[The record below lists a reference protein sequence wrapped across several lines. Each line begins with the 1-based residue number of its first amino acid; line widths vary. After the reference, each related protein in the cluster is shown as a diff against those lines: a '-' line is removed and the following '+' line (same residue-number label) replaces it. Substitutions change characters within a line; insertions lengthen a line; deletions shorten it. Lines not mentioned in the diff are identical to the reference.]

1 MLQFQSI
8 GPKPVQN
15 TVDTGL
21 PFPVQ
26 VRCNVN
32 RFATKKEDF
41 MKHATL
47 ALLGLATLLSTAA
60 CHKAAPV
67 AKKPAD
73 TTPVASAP
81 TPANQPPLTRRDN
94 TLAATPTAQTPRT
107 DRLTPAER
115 ARLNEILARLN
126 DALFDYDKATIREDA
141 STVLKA
147 DVGVI
152 RDILANYPNQK
163 LLIEGNADERG
174 SEEYNLALGD
184 RRARAAQE
192 FLVSMGIPAAQ
203 LSLVSYGKERPICTD
218 KTEDCWQRNRRAHVT
233 AAP

>member
-1 MLQFQSI
+1 M
-8 GPKPVQN
+8 KH
-15 TVDTGL
+15 
-21 PFPVQ
+21 
-26 VRCNVN
+26 
-32 RFATKKEDF
+32 ATL
-41 MKHATL
+41 KHATL

-60 CHKAAPV
+60 CSKKPV
-67 AKKPAD
+67 AAAKPAD
-73 TTPVASAP
+73 TTPVATAQPAP
-81 TPANQPPLTRRDN
+81 TTPPSPRPSNNAPR
-94 TLAATPTAQTPRT
+94 ATGPTQNAGRT
-107 DRLTPAER
+107 LTPEER
-115 ARLNEILARLN
+115 KRLNDILARLN

-141 STVLKA
+141 STVLKG

-184 RRARAAQE
+184 RRARAALE
-192 FLVSMGIPAAQ
+192 FLAQMGIPQSQ

-218 KTEDCWQRNRRAHVT
+218 KTEDCWQRNRRVHVT

>member
-1 MLQFQSI
+1 
-8 GPKPVQN
+8 
-15 TVDTGL
+15 
-21 PFPVQ
+21 
-26 VRCNVN
+26 
-32 RFATKKEDF
+32 
-41 MKHATL
+41 MKQTSL
-47 ALLGLATLLSTAA
+47 AMLGLATLLSMAG
-60 CHKAAPV
+60 CHRAVPV
-67 AKKPAD
+67 ASKPAD
-73 TTPVASAP
+73 TTPVAAAPAPPQAQPLQRRETPSAP
-81 TPANQPPLTRRDN
+81 VQT
-94 TLAATPTAQTPRT
+94 AATPRSEQMTP
-107 DRLTPAER
+107 EVR
-115 ARLNEILARLN
+115 ATLNEKLAHLN
-126 DALFDYDKATIREDA
+126 DALFDYDKSTIRDDA

>member
-1 MLQFQSI
+1 
-8 GPKPVQN
+8 
-15 TVDTGL
+15 
-21 PFPVQ
+21 
-26 VRCNVN
+26 
-32 RFATKKEDF
+32 

-67 AKKPAD
+67 ASKPAD
-73 TTPVASAP
+73 TTPVATASNGNNGNRS
-81 TPANQPPLTRRDN
+81 TPATRNNSNN
-94 TLAATPTAQTPRT
+94 TQAATTPRNGT
-107 DRLTPAER
+107 MTPEER
-115 ARLNEILARLN
+115 ATLNEKLSHLN

-141 STVLKA
+141 STVLKS

-152 RDILANYPNQK
+152 RDILANYPSQK
-163 LLIEGNADERG
+163 LLVEGNADERG

>member
-1 MLQFQSI
+1 
-8 GPKPVQN
+8 
-15 TVDTGL
+15 
-21 PFPVQ
+21 
-26 VRCNVN
+26 
-32 RFATKKEDF
+32 

-60 CHKAAPV
+60 CHKATPV

-81 TPANQPPLTRRDN
+81 
-94 TLAATPTAQTPRT
+94 AQTPSRT
-107 DRLTPAER
+107 PQSRPSNSTPSQTSSTPRGTTMTPQER
-115 ARLNEILARLN
+115 ASLNESLARLN
-126 DALFDYDKATIREDA
+126 DALFDFDKSVIREDA
-141 STVLKA
+141 SVVLKA

-184 RRARAAQE
+184 RRARSAQE

>member
-1 MLQFQSI
+1 MKQ
-8 GPKPVQN
+8 
-15 TVDTGL
+15 
-21 PFPVQ
+21 
-26 VRCNVN
+26 
-32 RFATKKEDF
+32 ATF
-41 MKHATL
+41 

-60 CHKAAPV
+60 CHHAKVAA
-67 AKKPAD
+67 AKPAD

-81 TPANQPPLTRRDN
+81 APATTQPVQRR
-94 TLAATPTAQTPRT
+94 QTPSATR
-107 DRLTPAER
+107 DTPQTAGPGAQMTPQER
-115 ARLNEILARLN
+115 IRLNQILARLN
-126 DALFDYDKATIREDA
+126 DALFDYDKATIRDDA

-152 RDILANYPNQK
+152 RDILANYPSQK

-192 FLVSMGIPAAQ
+192 FLVQMGIPSPQ
-203 LSLVSYGKERPICTD
+203 LALVSYGKERPICTD
-218 KTEDCWQRNRRAHVT
+218 KTEDCWQKNRRVHVT

>member
-1 MLQFQSI
+1 
-8 GPKPVQN
+8 
-15 TVDTGL
+15 
-21 PFPVQ
+21 
-26 VRCNVN
+26 
-32 RFATKKEDF
+32 
-41 MKHATL
+41 MKHASL

-67 AKKPAD
+67 ASKPAD

-81 TPANQPPLTRRDN
+81 AERQAAPMQQRQAASAPAETP
-94 TLAATPTAQTPRT
+94 QTPRGE
-107 DRLTPAER
+107 RLTPQER
-115 ARLNEILARLN
+115 ATLNEKLAHLN
-126 DALFDYDKATIREDA
+126 DALFDYDKSTIREDA

>member
-1 MLQFQSI
+1 
-8 GPKPVQN
+8 
-15 TVDTGL
+15 
-21 PFPVQ
+21 
-26 VRCNVN
+26 
-32 RFATKKEDF
+32 
-41 MKHATL
+41 MKQASL
-47 ALLGLATLLSTAA
+47 ILLGTAVLLTTAA

-67 AKKPAD
+67 AAKPAD

-81 TPANQPPLTRRDN
+81 QERQAAPLQQRQSAPAPAD
-94 TLAATPTAQTPRT
+94 TAPAPRGE
-107 DRLTPAER
+107 RLTPQER
-115 ARLNEILARLN
+115 ATLNEKLAHLN
-126 DALFDYDKATIREDA
+126 DALFDYDKSTIRDDA

-147 DVGVI
+147 DGGVI
-152 RDILANYPNQK
+152 RDILANYPSQK

>member
-1 MLQFQSI
+1 
-8 GPKPVQN
+8 
-15 TVDTGL
+15 
-21 PFPVQ
+21 
-26 VRCNVN
+26 
-32 RFATKKEDF
+32 
-41 MKHATL
+41 MKQATL
-47 ALLGLATLLSTAA
+47 AMLGLATLLSTAA
-60 CHKAAPV
+60 CHKTAPV
-67 AKKPAD
+67 ASKPAD
-73 TTPVASAP
+73 TTPVAQS
-81 TPANQPPLTRRDN
+81 TPAPQSQPLQRRD
-94 TLAATPTAQTPRT
+94 TTPPPQQTAQTPRGT
-107 DRLTPAER
+107 TMTPAER
-115 ARLNEILARLN
+115 ATLNEKLAHLN
-126 DALFDYDKATIREDA
+126 DALFDYDKSTIRDDA

>member
-1 MLQFQSI
+1 
-8 GPKPVQN
+8 
-15 TVDTGL
+15 
-21 PFPVQ
+21 
-26 VRCNVN
+26 
-32 RFATKKEDF
+32 

-47 ALLGLATLLSTAA
+47 ALLGLATLFSTAA
-60 CHKAAPV
+60 CHKAKPV
-67 AKKPAD
+67 AAKPAD

-81 TPANQPPLTRRDN
+81 APVNQPPLTPRNN
-94 TLAATPTAQTPRT
+94 TPAPTQTAQTPRGE
-107 DRLTPAER
+107 RLTPEER
-115 ARLNEILARLN
+115 IRLNEILARLN
-126 DALFDYDKATIREDA
+126 DALFDYDKATIRDDA

-203 LSLVSYGKERPICTD
+203 LSLVSYGKERPVCTD

>member
-1 MLQFQSI
+1 
-8 GPKPVQN
+8 
-15 TVDTGL
+15 
-21 PFPVQ
+21 
-26 VRCNVN
+26 
-32 RFATKKEDF
+32 

-67 AKKPAD
+67 AQKPKD

-81 TPANQPPLTRRDN
+81 AQTAARTPQSRPSSS
-94 TLAATPTAQTPRT
+94 TPTQTTPTRT
-107 DRLTPAER
+107 PGAVMTPQER
-115 ARLNEILARLN
+115 ATLNEKLARLN
-126 DALFDYDKATIREDA
+126 DALFDYDKSVIRDDA

-163 LLIEGNADERG
+163 LLVEGNADERG

-192 FLVSMGIPAAQ
+192 FLVQMGIPAAQ

>member
-1 MLQFQSI
+1 
-8 GPKPVQN
+8 
-15 TVDTGL
+15 
-21 PFPVQ
+21 
-26 VRCNVN
+26 
-32 RFATKKEDF
+32 
-41 MKHATL
+41 MKHASL

-60 CHKAAPV
+60 CHKTAPV
-67 AKKPAD
+67 ASKPAD

-81 TPANQPPLTRRDN
+81 RRAPSPAHCSSARPRPLPLKRRKLPRAEHMTPQ
-94 TLAATPTAQTPRT
+94 
-107 DRLTPAER
+107 ER
-115 ARLNEILARLN
+115 ATLNEKLAHLN
-126 DALFDYDKATIREDA
+126 DALFDYDKSTIRDDA

>member
-1 MLQFQSI
+1 
-8 GPKPVQN
+8 
-15 TVDTGL
+15 
-21 PFPVQ
+21 
-26 VRCNVN
+26 
-32 RFATKKEDF
+32 
-41 MKHATL
+41 MKNASL
-47 ALLGLATLLSTAA
+47 ALLGMATLLSMAA

-67 AKKPAD
+67 ASKPAD

-81 TPANQPPLTRRDN
+81 AERTAPPLQQRQT
-94 TLAATPTAQTPRT
+94 AAAPAQAPQTPRGAV
-107 DRLTPAER
+107 LTPEER
-115 ARLNEILARLN
+115 RTLNESLARLN
-126 DALFDYDKATIREDA
+126 DALFDYDKSTIRDDA

>member
-1 MLQFQSI
+1 
-8 GPKPVQN
+8 
-15 TVDTGL
+15 
-21 PFPVQ
+21 
-26 VRCNVN
+26 
-32 RFATKKEDF
+32 
-41 MKHATL
+41 MKQATL

-60 CHKAAPV
+60 CHKATPV

-73 TTPVASAP
+73 TTPVASAAP
-81 TPANQPPLTRRDN
+81 PAGQAAPLQQRTPAS
-94 TLAATPTAQTPRT
+94 TPSETPQTPRT
-107 DRLTPAER
+107 GTLSPQER
-115 ARLNEILARLN
+115 ATLNEKLARLN
-126 DALFDYDKATIREDA
+126 DALFDYDKATIRDDA
-141 STVLKA
+141 STVLKS

-163 LLIEGNADERG
+163 LLVEGNADERG

-218 KTEDCWQRNRRAHVT
+218 KTENCWQRNRRAHVT